1 MEDAVT
7 GVYSRIPAASLKAV
21 EDPASCGLV
30 TAADFA
36 EAVGCSIR
44 AVQKWAQNG
53 RIEAVKP
60 SWCGQWMIP
69 VSEVGRV
76 SAELEEVRRG

>member
-1 MEDAVT
+1 MEGA
-7 GVYSRIPAASLKAV
+7 YSRIPAASLKAV

-69 VSEVGRV
+69 VSEVVRV

>member
-1 MEDAVT
+1 MEGACF
-7 GVYSRIPAASLKAV
+7 RIPAASLKAV
-21 EDPASCGLV
+21 EDPATCGLV
-30 TAADFA
+30 TCADFA

-44 AVQKWAQNG
+44 AVQKWGQSG

-69 VSEVGRV
+69 VSEVVRV
-76 SAELEEVRRG
+76 SAELEAMRHAR

>member
-1 MEDAVT
+1 MS

-21 EDPASCGLV
+21 EEPATIGLL

-36 EAVGCSIR
+36 DAVGLSVRCT
-44 AVQKWAQNG
+44 QKWAQSG
-53 RIEAVKP
+53 KIEATTT

-69 VSEVGRV
+69 ASEVFRVSE
-76 SAELEEVRRG
+76 ELEDVRHDG

>member
-1 MEDAVT
+1 MK

-21 EDPASCGLV
+21 EEPATVGLL

-36 EAVGCSIR
+36 DEVGVTVRC
-44 AVQKWAQNG
+44 VQKWAQSG
-53 RIEAVKP
+53 KIEATKP

-69 VSEVGRV
+69 MSEAVRV

>member
-30 TAADFA
+30 TCADFA
-36 EAVGCSIR
+36 AEVGLSTRCI
-44 AVQKWAQNG
+44 QKWAQNG

-60 SWCGQWMIP
+60 TWCGQWMIP
-69 VSEVGRV
+69 VSEVVRV